1 MLIPFLDA
9 LNERVLVCDGAM
21 GTMLYA
27 KGIFI
32 NKSFDA
38 LNLTQPE
45 LVGDVHQ
52 EYVRA
57 GADVIETNTF
67 GANRVRLGSFGLA
80 DRLHDINEQGARIA
94 RSAARDSAYVAGA
107 IGPLGVRIEPWG
119 KTGVDEARD
128 YFREQA
134 QALADGGVDLFILET
149 FRDLNEIGAAIDAVR
164 SVSDRPIVAQM
175 TTEED
180 GNTLDGTPP
189 ERFAPDLEGRGA
201 TIIGLNC
208 AVGPAPM
215 LDTIE
220 RMAAVTTRWLS
231 AQPNAGQPRDV
242 EGRNI
247 YLCSPEYMAS
257 YARRF
262 ILHNVRLVGG
272 CCGTTPEHIRQM
284 KAAVSAP
291 AVDRSAKALVDRP
304 AKAFALQSV
313 APSRS
318 AKALAE
324 RLPGVEPPVAREEK
338 SRLANAMARG
348 TFVVAVEL
356 LPPRGYQTDEIVERA
371 RRLKIGGVDLVCIPD
386 GQRAGARM
394 SALSLAVLIEQR
406 AGIETLLQ
414 YSCRDRNLLGIQS
427 DLLGAHAMGLRNLLL
442 VTGDPGRVG
451 DYPDA
456 TAVFDVDA
464 IGLTNLASRL
474 NHGCDVGGQPIGAPT
489 GFHLG
494 VSVNPSAPNLDEEL
508 RRFEYKVEAG
518 AEFVVTRPVFDLG
531 VFERFVKRIERAR
544 LPIVAAVFPFES
556 PRHADF
562 MANEVPGLSV
572 PEALLDRMRRAADAR
587 TAAAEGVAIA
597 REIAADLRG
606 SVQGLQVSTQTGDIE
621 VALAVLDG
629 LR

>member
-1 MLIPFLDA
+1 MKPFLEA
-9 LNERVLVCDGAM
+9 LAERVLVCDGAM

-45 LVGDVHQ
+45 LVAEVHR

-67 GANRVRLGSFGLA
+67 GANRIRLGSFGLA
-80 DRLHDINEQGARIA
+80 DRLHEINEQGARIA
-94 RSAARDSAYVAGA
+94 RAAARDQAYVAGA

-164 SVSDRPIVAQM
+164 GVSDKPIVAQM

-189 ERFAPDLEGRGA
+189 ERFTPDLEKRGA

-220 RMAAVTTRWLS
+220 RMAAVTGRTLS

-262 ILHNVRLVGG
+262 VQHNVRLVGG

-284 KAAVSAP
+284 TAAVRSA
-291 AVDRSAKALVDRP
+291 ASDRSAKASAERP
-304 AKAFALQSV
+304 GANRSAKAFALQADV
-313 APSRS
+313 
-318 AKALAE
+318 
-324 RLPGVEPPVAREEK
+324 PPVAREKK
-338 SRLANAMARG
+338 SRLANAMSRG
-348 TFVVAVEL
+348 AFVVTVEL
-356 LPPRGYQTDEIVERA
+356 LPPRGYQAEQVVERA
-371 RRLKIGGVDLVCIPD
+371 RRLKIGGVDAIAIAD
-386 GQRAGARM
+386 GQRAGARI
-394 SALSLAVLIEQR
+394 SALSLAVLIEQQ

-427 DLLGAHAMGLRNLLL
+427 DLLGAHAMGLRNLML
-442 VTGDPGRVG
+442 VTGDPARVG
-451 DYPDA
+451 DFPHA
-456 TAVFDVDA
+456 TAVFDVDS
-464 IGLTNLASRL
+464 IGLTHLAARL
-474 NHGCDVGGQPIGAPT
+474 NHGCDVGGQAIGAPT

-494 VSVNPSAPNLDEEL
+494 VSVNPGAANLDDEL
-508 RRFEYKVEAG
+508 RRFEYKAEAG
-518 AEFVVTRPVFDLG
+518 AEFVVTRPVFDLKG
-531 VFERFVKRIERAR
+531 FEAVLKRIEGAR
-544 LPIVAAVFPFES
+544 LPVIAGVFPFDSARNAE
-556 PRHADF
+556 F
-562 MANEVPGLSV
+562 MANEVPGAGV
-572 PEALLDRMRRAADAR
+572 PEPLLERMRRADGPQAE
-587 TAAAEGVAIA
+587 AAEGIAIA
-597 REIAADLRG
+597 REIAAGLRG
-606 SVQGLQVSTQTGDIE
+606 AVQGLQVSTQSGDIE
-621 VALAVLDG
+621 AALAVMDG

>member
-1 MLIPFLDA
+1 
-9 LNERVLVCDGAM
+9 
-21 GTMLYA
+21 
-27 KGIFI
+27 
-32 NKSFDA
+32 
-38 LNLTQPE
+38 
-45 LVGDVHQ
+45 
-52 EYVRA
+52 
-57 GADVIETNTF
+57 
-67 GANRVRLGSFGLA
+67 
-80 DRLHDINEQGARIA
+80 
-94 RSAARDSAYVAGA
+94 
-107 IGPLGVRIEPWG
+107 
-119 KTGVDEARD
+119 
-128 YFREQA
+128 
-134 QALADGGVDLFILET
+134 
-149 FRDLNEIGAAIDAVR
+149 
-164 SVSDRPIVAQM
+164 
-175 TTEED
+175 
-180 GNTLDGTPP
+180 
-189 ERFAPDLEGRGA
+189 
-201 TIIGLNC
+201 
-208 AVGPAPM
+208 
-215 LDTIE
+215 
-220 RMAAVTTRWLS
+220 MAAVTTRRLS

-284 KAAVSAP
+284 KAAVRAP
-291 AVDRSAKALVDRP
+291 AGDRSAKAFALREAKAIAPRD
-304 AKAFALQSV
+304 AKAFAPRDAGDRSTLRD
-313 APSRS
+313 APPSGS

-324 RLPGVEPPVAREEK
+324 RKAVAERLPSEPAPVPREKK

-386 GQRAGARM
+386 GQRAGARI

-427 DLLGAHAMGLRNLLL
+427 DLLGAHAMGLRNLML

-456 TAVFDVDA
+456 TAVFDVDS

-474 NHGCDVGGQPIGAPT
+474 NHGRDVGGQAIGAPT

-494 VSVNPSAPNLDEEL
+494 VSLNPSAPNLDEEL

-518 AEFVVTRPVFDLG
+518 AEFVVTRPVFDLRA
-531 VFERFVKRIERAR
+531 FERFVKRIEHAR
-544 LPIVAAVFPFES
+544 LPMVAAVFPFES
-556 PRHADF
+556 ARHADF

-572 PEALLDRMRRAADAR
+572 PEALLDRMRQAADAR
-587 TAAAEGVAIA
+587 AAAAEGVAIA
-597 REIAADLRG
+597 RAIAAELRG
-606 SVQGLQVSTQTGDIE
+606 GVQGLQVSTQTGDIE

>member
-1 MLIPFLDA
+1 MKPFLEA
-9 LNERVLVCDGAM
+9 LAERVLVCDGAM

-45 LVGDVHQ
+45 LVAEVHR

-67 GANRVRLGSFGLA
+67 GANRIRLGSFGLA
-80 DRLHDINEQGARIA
+80 DRLHEINEQGARIA
-94 RSAARDSAYVAGA
+94 RAAARDQAYVAGA

-164 SVSDRPIVAQM
+164 GVSDKPIVAQM

-189 ERFAPDLEGRGA
+189 ERFTPDLEKRGA

-220 RMAAVTTRWLS
+220 RMAAVTGRTLS

-262 ILHNVRLVGG
+262 VQHNVRLVGG

-284 KAAVSAP
+284 TAAVRSA
-291 AVDRSAKALVDRP
+291 ASDRSAKASAERP
-304 AKAFALQSV
+304 GANRSAKAFALQADV
-313 APSRS
+313 
-318 AKALAE
+318 
-324 RLPGVEPPVAREEK
+324 PPVAREKK
-338 SRLANAMARG
+338 SRLANAMSRG
-348 TFVVAVEL
+348 AFVVTVEL
-356 LPPRGYQTDEIVERA
+356 LPPRGYQAEQVVERA
-371 RRLKIGGVDLVCIPD
+371 RRLKIGGVDAIAIAD
-386 GQRAGARM
+386 GQRAGARI
-394 SALSLAVLIEQR
+394 SALSLAVLIEQQ

-427 DLLGAHAMGLRNLLL
+427 DLLGAHAMGLRNLML
-442 VTGDPGRVG
+442 VTGDPARVG
-451 DYPDA
+451 DFPDA
-456 TAVFDVDA
+456 TAVFDVDS
-464 IGLTNLASRL
+464 IGLTHLAARL
-474 NHGCDVGGQPIGAPT
+474 NHGCDVGGQAIGAPT

-494 VSVNPSAPNLDEEL
+494 VSVNPGAANLDDEL
-508 RRFEYKVEAG
+508 RRFEYKAEAG
-518 AEFVVTRPVFDLG
+518 AEFVVTRPVFDLKG
-531 VFERFVKRIERAR
+531 FEAVLKRIEGAR
-544 LPIVAAVFPFES
+544 LPVIAGVFPFDSARNAE
-556 PRHADF
+556 F
-562 MANEVPGLSV
+562 MANEVPGAGV
-572 PEALLDRMRRAADAR
+572 PEPLLERMRRADGPQAE
-587 TAAAEGVAIA
+587 AAEGIAIA
-597 REIAADLRG
+597 REIAAGLRG
-606 SVQGLQVSTQTGDIE
+606 AVQGLQVSTQSGDIE
-621 VALAVLDG
+621 AALAVLDG